1 MVDIVSSTTYIYEA
15 LLNFATL
22 VALSSPSLVI
32 SLHKFE
38 SCRKHP
44 TQQTNPIFSFL
55 LLFLLTRETIMLV
68 AHHITTQQHQHQQQ
82 HQQQTF
88 NDNLAD
94 DQDTLRFD
102 HLDQDYN
109 KFAALSP
116 PRLNRLSSSPSS
128 TLSSD
133 FLDATAAAAAQDL
146 VLVAG
151 LDSDAEFDQDFDFPM
166 LGGNDLMMQSDHWLP
181 ANHLAAG
188 RSFGHPNITH
198 HRESSLSS
206 LGSTSAGPA
215 SPFSQSTSNPHI
227 AVNDS
232 VGDSFANMSYY
243 EDPSFPLV
251 KQASAGVHDSLYS
264 HQSHAGY
271 APSAD
276 SLPMP
281 HGTYGSLLAANRQR
295 AGVTSSHGERG
306 LQPPPDLSIS
316 SNRSQPVSVASSIA
330 SNSPATPSLDQADEE
345 ARRRNGEKRP
355 GSPPVASVAAD
366 DLLFL
371 FDGGSANE
379 NENDECSRFFN
390 DLVAFHAPPKLDRTM
405 TDVYNDE
412 LYSPNFAAMPTSAP
426 SANASHMAPTS
437 QEVFAQRLQQIN
449 SQHLSAA
456 SHQSP
461 VSTGTPRERSPFRH
475 GSPMAPAPSHDFGA
489 SPTSNLRF
497 GAAQQQQQQRGLS
510 GQDAAGQAFRSQIAR
525 SQGTSTPQTI
535 SPKDAVLEYR
545 EPDNEGDGTNYSLFS
560 QGGQQGF
567 SVDQMNKAVTH
578 MGQSYPG
585 ISGGVSAGPAYSYM
599 TPQLNQGL
607 QLTQQY
613 PFMAQ
618 HHSNSPIASSM
629 SANHS
634 PAPAI
639 RSVNSLSALSEP
651 VPGSQRPGIVN
662 NDGGTYTC
670 TYHGC
675 TQRFETPALLQK
687 HKREGHRQANALAGA
702 RRIEANTQ
710 QGVLNTQ
717 AGPHRCERIN
727 PSTGKPCNTI
737 FSRPYDLTRHEDTIH
752 NGRKQKVRCS
762 LCTEEKT
769 FSRADALTR
778 HFRVCHPE
786 VEFTGKHRKR
796 GVHST

>member
-1 MVDIVSSTTYIYEA
+1 
-15 LLNFATL
+15 
-22 VALSSPSLVI
+22 
-32 SLHKFE
+32 
-38 SCRKHP
+38 
-44 TQQTNPIFSFL
+44 
-55 LLFLLTRETIMLV
+55 MLV
-68 AHHITTQQHQHQQQ
+68 AHHNNNIINTTKHQQLNSSNSNNSSISYNTRFNQ
-82 HQQQTF
+82 YIDVQNKLHIDDNIAF
-88 NDNLAD
+88 NDI
-94 DQDTLRFD
+94 
-102 HLDQDYN
+102 
-109 KFAALSP
+109 
-116 PRLNRLSSSPSS
+116 RLTSSPSS

-133 FLDATAAAAAQDL
+133 FLDATAADAAAQDH

-151 LDSDAEFDQDFDFPM
+151 LDSDIEFDQDFDFSM
-166 LGGNDLMMQSDHWLP
+166 LGSNDLMMQSDHWLP

-188 RSFGHPNITH
+188 RSFGNPNVAH

-206 LGSTSAGPA
+206 LGSASAGPA

-232 VGDSFANMSYY
+232 ISDGFSNMSSYY
-243 EDPSFPLV
+243 DDPSFPLV
-251 KQASAGVHDSLYS
+251 KQANAAGMNDGLYN
-264 HQSHAGY
+264 QGHAAYTSDG
-271 APSAD
+271 
-276 SLPMP
+276 LPMP
-281 HGTYGSLLAANRQR
+281 HGAYGSLLAANRQR
-295 AGVTSSHGERG
+295 AGVTSSHSERG
-306 LQPPPDLSIS
+306 LQPPPDLSMS

-330 SNSPATPSLDQADEE
+330 SNSPATPSLDQAEE
-345 ARRRNGEKRP
+345 DARRRNGEIHTD
-355 GSPPVASVAAD
+355 SPKVTSAAD
-366 DLLFL
+366 EDLLFL
-371 FDGGSANE
+371 FDGNSE
-379 NENDECSRFFN
+379 DENDECSRFFN
-390 DLVAFHAPPKLDRTM
+390 DIVAYHAPPKLDRTI
-405 TDVYNDE
+405 TDVYSDE

-426 SANASHMAPTS
+426 SANTSQMAPSS
-437 QEVFAQRLQQIN
+437 QMFAQRLQQIN
-449 SQHLSAA
+449 NQHLSAA

-461 VSTGTPRERSPFRH
+461 VSVGTPRERSPFRH
-475 GSPMAPAPSHDFGA
+475 GSPMAPAASHDFGA
-489 SPTSNLRF
+489 SAANNLRF
-497 GAAQQQQQQRGLS
+497 GPAPTQQQQRGLAS
-510 GQDAAGQAFRSQIAR
+510 QDAFRSQMAR

-545 EPDNEGDGTNYSLFS
+545 EADGEGDGSGYSLFA

-567 SVDQMNKAVTH
+567 SVDQMNKTVPH
-578 MGQSYPG
+578 VGQAYPNMA
-585 ISGGVSAGPAYSYM
+585 SGVSAAPSYGYM
-599 TPQLNQGL
+599 APQLNQGL

-613 PFMAQ
+613 PFIAQ
-618 HHSNSPIASSM
+618 HHGATSM
-629 SANHS
+629 AGPVSATHS
-634 PAPAI
+634 PVPAI
-639 RSVNSLSALSEP
+639 RPVASLAELSEP

-702 RRIEANTQ
+702 RRPETNTSQ
-710 QGVLNTQ
+710 SLLNSQ

-752 NGRKQKVRCS
+752 NGRKQKVRCN

-796 GVHST
+796 GAHTS

>member
-1 MVDIVSSTTYIYEA
+1 
-15 LLNFATL
+15 
-22 VALSSPSLVI
+22 
-32 SLHKFE
+32 
-38 SCRKHP
+38 
-44 TQQTNPIFSFL
+44 
-55 LLFLLTRETIMLV
+55 MLV
-68 AHHITTQQHQHQQQ
+68 AHHTTKQQP
-82 HQQQTF
+82 QQTF
-88 NDNLAD
+88 FNITDDNDSRQFD
-94 DQDTLRFD
+94 D
-102 HLDQDYN
+102 LDPYSYHHKPAAVSPPRQQN
-109 KFAALSP
+109 SSRPGRRLSLTPSRALSP
-116 PRLNRLSSSPSS
+116 N
-128 TLSSD
+128 
-133 FLDATAAAAAQDL
+133 FLDTSAAATAAQDP

-151 LDSDAEFDQDFDFPM
+151 LDSDTEFDLDFDFHI
-166 LGGNDLMMQSDHWLP
+166 LAGNDLMMQSDRWLP

-188 RSFGHPNITH
+188 RSFGHPSFSH

-215 SPFSQSTSNPHI
+215 SPFSQTTSNPHI
-227 AVNDS
+227 AVSDS

-251 KQASAGVHDSLYS
+251 KQATAGVHDSLYG
-264 HQSHAGY
+264 HQGHAPY
-271 APSAD
+271 TPSAD
-276 SLPMP
+276 NLSMP
-281 HGTYGSLLAANRQR
+281 HGTYGNLLAANRQR
-295 AGVTSSHGERG
+295 AGVTSGHSERG
-306 LQPPPDLSIS
+306 LQPPPDLSMS

-345 ARRRNGEKRP
+345 ARRRNGERRF
-355 GSPPVASVAAD
+355 SPPPATGTAAD

-371 FDGGSANE
+371 FDGGGENENE

-390 DLVAFHAPPKLDRTM
+390 DIVAFHGPPKLDRTM

-426 SANASHMAPTS
+426 STNASHMAPTS
-437 QEVFAQRLQQIN
+437 QEMFAQRLQQIN

-461 VSTGTPRERSPFRH
+461 VSTGTPRERSPFRQ
-475 GSPMAPAPSHDFGA
+475 GSPMAPTPKHDFGT

-497 GAAQQQQQQRGLS
+497 GAHQQQQHGLA
-510 GQDAAGQAFRSQIAR
+510 GQDASGQAFRTRIAR

-545 EPDNEGDGTNYSLFS
+545 DPDGEGDSTNYSLFS
-560 QGGQQGF
+560 QGGQQSF
-567 SVDQMNKAVTH
+567 TVDQMNKAVTN
-578 MGQSYPG
+578 MGQSYATG
-585 ISGGVSAGPAYSYM
+585 MGSGVPAAPYNYM
-599 TPQLNQGL
+599 APQLNQGL
-607 QLTQQY
+607 QLAQQY

-618 HHSNSPIASSM
+618 HHGNSPMADSIST
-629 SANHS
+629 NHS
-634 PAPAI
+634 PVPAI
-639 RSVNSLSALSEP
+639 RSVTSLAALSEP

-675 TQRFETPALLQK
+675 TRRFETPALLQK
-687 HKREGHRQANALAGA
+687 HKREGHRQANALVGTRKTDSTAP
-702 RRIEANTQ
+702 
-710 QGVLNTQ
+710 QGLLNTQ

-727 PSTGKPCNTI
+727 PSTGKPCNTV

-752 NGRKQKVRCS
+752 NGRKQKVRCN

-796 GVHST
+796 GVHAT

>member
-1 MVDIVSSTTYIYEA
+1 
-15 LLNFATL
+15 
-22 VALSSPSLVI
+22 
-32 SLHKFE
+32 
-38 SCRKHP
+38 
-44 TQQTNPIFSFL
+44 
-55 LLFLLTRETIMLV
+55 MLV
-68 AHHITTQQHQHQQQ
+68 AHHNSTQQQ
-82 HQQQTF
+82 HQQQASF
-88 NDNLAD
+88 NNISNISTNNKNKNNNQDNTSKLGD
-94 DQDTLRFD
+94 
-102 HLDQDYN
+102 LDLSQYYRS
-109 KFAALSP
+109 KFTALSP
-116 PRLNRLSSSPSS
+116 PRVHDSAHPGNRLSLSPSS

-133 FLDATAAAAAQDL
+133 FLDASAATAAQDP

-151 LDSDAEFDQDFDFPM
+151 FDSDSEFDQDFDFSM

-181 ANHLAAG
+181 ATHLAAG
-188 RSFGHPNITH
+188 RSFGHPNVSH

-232 VGDSFANMSYY
+232 VGDSFTNMSYY

-251 KQASAGVHDSLYS
+251 KQQATSGVHDSLYNQG
-264 HQSHAGY
+264 HVPY

-281 HGTYGSLLAANRQR
+281 HGTYGSLLASNRQR
-295 AGVTSSHGERG
+295 AGVTSSHSERG
-306 LQPPPDLSIS
+306 LQPPPDLSMS

-345 ARRRNGEKRP
+345 ARRRNGEKRL
-355 GSPPVASVAAD
+355 GSPPVASTAAD

-371 FDGGSANE
+371 FDGGSE
-379 NENDECSRFFN
+379 NDYENDECSRFFN

-426 SANASHMAPTS
+426 SANASHLAPTS
-437 QEVFAQRLQQIN
+437 QEMFAQRLQQIN

-475 GSPMAPAPSHDFGA
+475 GSPMAPAQNHDFGA

-497 GAAQQQQQQRGLS
+497 GASQQQQQQQRGFA
-510 GQDAAGQAFRSQIAR
+510 GQDAAGQVFRSQMAR

-545 EPDNEGDGTNYSLFS
+545 DPDGEGDGTSYSLFS
-560 QGGQQGF
+560 QGGGQQNF
-567 SVDQMNKAVTH
+567 SVDQMNKAVTNL
-578 MGQSYPG
+578 GRSYPAEMNN
-585 ISGGVSAGPAYSYM
+585 GVPAGPTYGYM
-599 TPQLNQGL
+599 APQLNQGL

-613 PFMAQ
+613 PFIAQ
-618 HHSNSPIASSM
+618 HHANSPMASSM
-629 SANHS
+629 SAHHS
-634 PAPAI
+634 PAPV
-639 RSVNSLSALSEP
+639 RSVSSLAALSEP

-687 HKREGHRQANALAGA
+687 HKREGHRQANALAGT
-702 RRIEANTQ
+702 RRVDTNTP
-710 QGVLNTQ
+710 QGLMNTQ

-727 PSTGKPCNTI
+727 PSTGKPCNTV

-752 NGRKQKVRCS
+752 NGRKQKVRCN

>member
-1 MVDIVSSTTYIYEA
+1 
-15 LLNFATL
+15 
-22 VALSSPSLVI
+22 
-32 SLHKFE
+32 
-38 SCRKHP
+38 
-44 TQQTNPIFSFL
+44 
-55 LLFLLTRETIMLV
+55 MLV
-68 AHHITTQQHQHQQQ
+68 AHHNSNSNSTKHQFNNNNNNNKNKNNLDNPRFSQSIAAQNKLRLDDNIA
-82 HQQQTF
+82 F
-88 NDNLAD
+88 ND
-94 DQDTLRFD
+94 LR
-102 HLDQDYN
+102 LT
-109 KFAALSP
+109 
-116 PRLNRLSSSPSS
+116 SSHSS
-128 TLSSD
+128 TLSSN
-133 FLDATAAAAAQDL
+133 FLDATAADAAAQDP

-151 LDSDAEFDQDFDFPM
+151 LDSDIEFDQDFDLSM

-188 RSFGHPNITH
+188 RSFGHPNIAH

-206 LGSTSAGPA
+206 LGSASAGPA

-232 VGDSFANMSYY
+232 VGDSFSNMSSYY
-243 EDPSFPLV
+243 EEPSFPLV
-251 KQASAGVHDSLYS
+251 KQANATGMTDGLYS
-264 HQSHAGY
+264 QGHAAYTSDG
-271 APSAD
+271 
-276 SLPMP
+276 LPMP
-281 HGTYGSLLAANRQR
+281 HGAYGSLLAANRQR
-295 AGVTSSHGERG
+295 AGVTSSHSERG
-306 LQPPPDLSIS
+306 LQPPPDLSMS

-330 SNSPATPSLDQADEE
+330 SNSPATPSLDQAEE
-345 ARRRNGEKRP
+345 DARRRNGEIQT
-355 GSPPVASVAAD
+355 GSPPVTSAAEED
-366 DLLFL
+366 FLFL
-371 FDGGSANE
+371 FDGDGE
-379 NENDECSRFFN
+379 DENDECSRFFN
-390 DLVAFHAPPKLDRTM
+390 DIVAYHAPPKLDRTM
-405 TDVYNDE
+405 TDVYGDE

-426 SANASHMAPTS
+426 SANTSHMAPS
-437 QEVFAQRLQQIN
+437 NQEMFAQRLQQIN
-449 SQHLSAA
+449 NQHLSAA

-461 VSTGTPRERSPFRH
+461 LSAGTPRERSPFRH
-475 GSPMAPAPSHDFGA
+475 GSPMAPAASHDFGA
-489 SPTSNLRF
+489 SAAANNLRY
-497 GAAQQQQQQRGLS
+497 GPTATQQQQRGLAS
-510 GQDAAGQAFRSQIAR
+510 QDAFRAQIAR

-535 SPKDAVLEYR
+535 SPKDAVLDYR
-545 EPDNEGDGTNYSLFS
+545 DPDGEGDGSAYSSLFA

-567 SVDQMNKAVTH
+567 SVDQMNKTVPH
-578 MGQSYPG
+578 MGQNYHPN
-585 ISGGVSAGPAYSYM
+585 IAGGVSATSNYGYVA
-599 TPQLNQGL
+599 PQLNQGL

-618 HHSNSPIASSM
+618 QQHGGSSM
-629 SANHS
+629 TGHVSATHS

-639 RSVNSLSALSEP
+639 RPVASLAELSEP
-651 VPGSQRPGIVN
+651 VPGSQRPGIAV

-702 RRIEANTQ
+702 RRPDNASSPQ
-710 QGVLNTQ
+710 SLLNSQ

-752 NGRKQKVRCS
+752 NGRKQKVRCN

-796 GVHST
+796 GVHTS